1 MLLHPKVSFSKYIIV
16 HQSTFFYIGSRKSF
30 ENTSNLLIF
39 AGILANSNAM
49 VITFANQKGGVGKS
63 TLALL
68 FANWLIEKQAKV
80 FVLDLDRQ
88 ATIYDQRE
96 RDKSMFTDQEFK
108 YEILQYEINTPVKEI
123 IATLLQLKEDNKDNY
138 IIIDAPGSLDN
149 NGLIPFL
156 VHVDA
161 VICPFEYENRSLA
174 STGTFLLVLQKLL
187 EQYKTNPKQ
196 IYLPNKVRI
205 NVGLKSEKEQYA
217 KIEEIFCQYGVVSP
231 VVKDLACLSRANSI
245 ALSKEQKKAIDPC
258 FSWIKD
264 LI

>member
-1 MLLHPKVSFSKYIIV
+1 
-16 HQSTFFYIGSRKSF
+16 
-30 ENTSNLLIF
+30 
-39 AGILANSNAM
+39 M

-63 TLALL
+63 TLSLL

-80 FVLDLDRQ
+80 FLLDLDRQ
-88 ATIYDQRE
+88 ATIYDQRQ
-96 RDKSMFTDQEFK
+96 RDKSMFTDQDFG

-123 IATLLQLKEDNKDNY
+123 TATLLQLKEDNEDNY
-138 IIIDAPGSLDN
+138 IIIDAPGNLSD

-156 VHVDA
+156 TLVDA

-196 IYLPNKVRI
+196 IYLPNKVRV

-217 KIEEIFCQYGVVSP
+217 KIEDIFRQYGVVSP
-231 VVKDLACLSRANSI
+231 IVKDLACLARVNSI
-245 ALSKEQKKAIDPC
+245 ALSKEQKSAVEPC
-258 FSWIKD
+258 FSWINEQ
-264 LI
+264 I